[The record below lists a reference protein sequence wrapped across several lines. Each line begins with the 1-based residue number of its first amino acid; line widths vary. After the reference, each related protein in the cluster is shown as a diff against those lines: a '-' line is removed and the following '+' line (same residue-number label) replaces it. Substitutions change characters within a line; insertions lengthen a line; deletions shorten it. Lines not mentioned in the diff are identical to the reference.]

1 MANFFA
7 APKRK
12 QILATTS
19 RPWRRRLT
27 QRALIGAGLLL
38 LMCGVAIAQTRDP
51 RVDEL
56 MKETAQL
63 KRTIADQE
71 TRIAELERTVKALQ
85 TAAKPLP
92 TPIPSAT
99 PPWHLASNWILIK
112 SGMSESQV
120 VEILGPPTS
129 VDSSIDRRT
138 LLYTPDANSTSTLKG
153 SVTLIDDRVTAMT
166 PPAF

>member
-1 MANFFA
+1 MARLFA
-7 APKRK
+7 APARKR
-12 QILATTS
+12 ILDTTLRS
-19 RPWRRRLT
+19 GKRLII
-27 QRALIGAGLLL
+27 QRALITGGLLL

-56 MKETAQL
+56 LKETAQL

-71 TRIAELERTVKALQ
+71 TRIAELERTLKALQ

-92 TPIPSAT
+92 TPIPSVT
-99 PPWHLASNWILIK
+99 PPWHRASNWILIK
-112 SGMSESQV
+112 SGMSEPQV
-120 VEILGPPTS
+120 VEILGTPTS

-138 LLYTPDANSTSTLKG
+138 LLYTPEANSTSTLKG
-153 SVTLIDDRVTAMT
+153 SVTLIGDRVTATT

>member
-1 MANFFA
+1 MAKLFVA
-7 APKRK
+7 
-12 QILATTS
+12 QYTTS
-19 RPWRRRLT
+19 RSRTRGLT

-38 LMCGVAIAQTRDP
+38 LTCGVAIAQTRDP

-56 MKETAQL
+56 LKETAQL

-71 TRIAELERTVKALQ
+71 ARIAELERAVKALQ
-85 TAAKPLP
+85 TAAAPLP
-92 TPIPSAT
+92 QRIPAET
-99 PPWHLASNWILIK
+99 PPWHRASNWILIK
-112 SGMSESQV
+112 AGMSESQV

-138 LLYTPDANSTSTLKG
+138 LNYAPEANSTSTLKG
-153 SVTLIDDRVTAMT
+153 TVTLIDDRVTAMT

>member
-1 MANFFA
+1 MAKLFV
-7 APKRK
+7 APRRK
-12 QILATTS
+12 LMLDTTS
-19 RPWRRRLT
+19 RSGKRVLM
-27 QRALIGAGLLL
+27 QKALIGAGLLL
-38 LMCGVAIAQTRDP
+38 LMCGLATAQTRDP

-56 MKETAQL
+56 LKETAQL

-71 TRIAELERTVKALQ
+71 GRIAELERTVKALQ
-85 TAAKPLP
+85 AAVKPLP
-92 TPIPSAT
+92 TPIPSPT
-99 PPWHLASNWILIK
+99 PPWHRASNWTLIK

-120 VEILGPPTS
+120 IEILGPPTS
-129 VDSSIDRRT
+129 VDASIDRRT